1 VSALEVVVVMLAGVA
16 AGTINTVVGSGT
28 LITFPV
34 LLAVGYS
41 PLVANVSN
49 TIGLVPGSVAGAIG
63 YRRELVGQE
72 ARIVR
77 LGLAALLGGTTGAVL
92 LLVLPEE
99 AFKAIVPVFIAIALV
114 LIVLQPR
121 LAAHLAARRGEPV
134 EHRRV
139 SAIATYLTGIYGGY
153 FGAAQG
159 ILLLGV
165 LGVALPEPLQRVNG
179 LKNVLAGLVNL
190 IAGVVFVFRA
200 PVAWAPALLIAA
212 GAVVGGMVGGRY
224 GRRLSPVALRAFIV
238 VVGLAAIAQLLF

>member
-1 VSALEVVVVMLAGVA
+1 VSALEVVVVVLAGVA

-63 YRRELVGQE
+63 YRRELRGQE
-72 ARIVR
+72 GRILR
-77 LGLAALLGGTTGAVL
+77 LGFAALLGGTTGAVL
-92 LLVLPEE
+92 LLVLPEK
-99 AFKAIVPVFIAIALV
+99 AFKAIVPVFIAVALV

-121 LAAHLAARRGEPV
+121 IAAHLAARREEPV

-139 SAIATYLTGIYGGY
+139 SSAATFLTGIYGGY

-159 ILLLGV
+159 IMLLAV

-200 PVAWAPALLIAA
+200 PVAWAPALLIAGGSMLGGVL
-212 GAVVGGMVGGRY
+212 GARY
-224 GRRLSPVALRAFIV
+224 GRRLSPLALRGLIV
-238 VVGLAAIAQLLF
+238 VVGLVAIVQLVF

>member
-1 VSALEVVVVMLAGVA
+1 MSALDVVVVVLAGVA

-63 YRRELVGQE
+63 YRRELAGQE
-72 ARIVR
+72 RRILR

-92 LLVLPEE
+92 LLVLPEK
-99 AFKAIVPVFIAIALV
+99 AFKAIVPVFIAVALV
-114 LIVLQPR
+114 LILLQPR
-121 LAAHLAARRGEPV
+121 ISAHLAQRREEPV
-134 EHRRV
+134 EHRRLSSV
-139 SAIATYLTGIYGGY
+139 ATYLTGIYGGY

-159 ILLLGV
+159 IMLLAV

-200 PVAWAPALLIAA
+200 PVAWAPALLIA
-212 GAVVGGMVGGRY
+212 GGSMVGGVLGARY
-224 GRRLSPVALRAFIV
+224 GRRLSPVALRGLIV
-238 VVGLAAIAQLLF
+238 VVGLVAIAQLLF

>member
-1 VSALEVVVVMLAGVA
+1 MSALDVVVVVLAGVA

-63 YRRELVGQE
+63 YRRELAGQE
-72 ARIVR
+72 RRILR

-92 LLVLPEE
+92 LLVLPEK
-99 AFKAIVPVFIAIALV
+99 AFKAIVPVFIAVALV
-114 LIVLQPR
+114 LILLQPR
-121 LAAHLAARRGEPV
+121 ISAHLAQRREEPV

-139 SAIATYLTGIYGGY
+139 SSVATYLTGIYGGY

-159 ILLLGV
+159 IMLLAV

-200 PVAWAPALLIAA
+200 PVAWAPALLIAGGSMLGGVL
-212 GAVVGGMVGGRY
+212 GARY
-224 GRRLSPVALRAFIV
+224 GRRLSPVALRGLIV
-238 VVGLAAIAQLLF
+238 VVGLVAIAQLLF

>member
-1 VSALEVVVVMLAGVA
+1 MSALDVVVVVLAGVA

-63 YRRELVGQE
+63 YRRELAGQE
-72 ARIVR
+72 RRILR

-92 LLVLPEE
+92 LLVLPEK
-99 AFKAIVPVFIAIALV
+99 AFKAIVPVFIAVALV
-114 LIVLQPR
+114 LILLQPR
-121 LAAHLAARRGEPV
+121 ISAHLAQRREEPV
-134 EHRRV
+134 EHRRLSSV
-139 SAIATYLTGIYGGY
+139 ATYLTGIYGGY

-159 ILLLGV
+159 IMLLAV

-200 PVAWAPALLIAA
+200 PVAWAPALLIAGGSMLGGVL
-212 GAVVGGMVGGRY
+212 GARY
-224 GRRLSPVALRAFIV
+224 GRRLSPVALRGLIV
-238 VVGLAAIAQLLF
+238 VVGLVAIAQLLF